1 MNTEALHRQVDA
13 IIDWVVETRRALHQ
27 HPELGMEEHQT
38 AEKIAA
44 ALAEIG
50 IPYTPGVAGTGIIGI
65 ITSGAPGKTVALR
78 ADMDALPIQEQTGLA
93 YASRI
98 PGKMHACGHDAHMA
112 IQLGAARV
120 LHEMRNELCGT
131 VKLLFQPAEETT
143 GGAQPM
149 IAAGCMDNPLVDY
162 VLGLHVTPQLETGEI
177 WVRYGT
183 LTASSDVFRITV
195 HGKSA
200 HAAYPE
206 ESVDAIVIAAQLITS
221 LQTIIARNVSPL
233 TSAVLTL
240 GKIQGGTKENI
251 IADTVELSGTMRTLD
266 QEVRAM
272 MKARIRSIA
281 DGICTS
287 MGGSCTVEFEEGY
300 MPIVNNNDV
309 VDVIVQNAEQL
320 LGKAGVIYKEN
331 PSLGVEDFAFFC
343 HRCPGAFYYLGC
355 GNKAKGITAPGHSPF
370 FQIDEDC
377 LKIGVLL
384 QAVNT
389 LSLLNR

>member
-1 MNTEALHRQVDA
+1 M
-13 IIDWVVETRRALHQ
+13 
-27 HPELGMEEHQT
+27 
-38 AEKIAA
+38 
-44 ALAEIG
+44 
-50 IPYTPGVAGTGIIGI
+50 
-65 ITSGAPGKTVALR
+65 
-78 ADMDALPIQEQTGLA
+78 
-93 YASRI
+93 
-98 PGKMHACGHDAHMA
+98 
-112 IQLGAARV
+112 
-120 LHEMRNELCGT
+120 
-131 VKLLFQPAEETT
+131 
-143 GGAQPM
+143 
-149 IAAGCMDNPLVDY
+149 
-162 VLGLHVTPQLETGEI
+162 
-177 WVRYGT
+177 
-183 LTASSDVFRITV
+183 
-195 HGKSA
+195 
-200 HAAYPE
+200 
-206 ESVDAIVIAAQLITS
+206 DAIVIAAQLITS

-343 HRCPGAFYYLGC
+343 HRCPGPSTTWAAAIRP
-355 GNKAKGITAPGHSPF
+355 KASLRQGTAPSF
-370 FQIDEDC
+370 RST
-377 LKIGVLL
+377 KIV
-384 QAVNT
+384 
-389 LSLLNR
+389 